1 MSTIDKDVAM
11 FQPTLPLRGATFAA
25 TSAAWSSEFQP
36 TLPLRGATHLRQR
49 DRLQLR
55 VSTHAPL
62 AGSDHPVH
70 GFALHAKE
78 VSTHAPLAGSD
89 EGHVGTL
96 RFEF

>member
-1 MSTIDKDVAM
+1 M
-11 FQPTLPLRGATFAA
+11 LRF
-25 TSAAWSSEFQP
+25 SSFNPRSPCGE
-36 TLPLRGATHLRQR
+36 
-49 DRLQLR
+49 RLGEIIPGVHAGF